1 LVKGKKIANNIG
13 LSEKM
18 YSDFTFEVRNK
29 GGHSARPV
37 PDNAIYH
44 LARALARLG
53 DFNFPYRLSDITKAY
68 FEASA
73 KVETGDIAKDMTA
86 VAAGDEEAMR
96 RVAASSPNL
105 GAMMRTTCVATMLEG
120 GHALNALPQLATA
133 NVNCRILPEDSIEN
147 VLATL
152 RKIAGDQVQVKIRQD
167 EGKSPPSPLRP
178 DVMNAFNRMT
188 DTMWPGVVTIPTM
201 SVGASDGRYLRE
213 SGIPTYGVSGLFA
226 DRDDN
231 RAHGRDERRLV
242 TSFYEGQT
250 FMYEIVKSLCQ

>member
-1 LVKGKKIANNIG
+1 
-13 LSEKM
+13 
-18 YSDFTFEVRNK
+18 
-29 GGHSARPV
+29 
-37 PDNAIYH
+37 
-44 LARALARLG
+44 
-53 DFNFPYRLSDITKAY
+53 
-68 FEASA
+68 
-73 KVETGDIAKDMTA
+73 
-86 VAAGDEEAMR
+86 
-96 RVAASSPNL
+96 
-105 GAMMRTTCVATMLEG
+105 MLEG

-178 DVMNAFNRMT
+178 DVMNAFNRIT

-213 SGIPTYGVSGLFA
+213 AGIPTYGVSGLFA